1 MAVTTT
7 AVLNRPACP
16 VTTTPP
22 GRHPLTNAVGT
33 TLAPGDFTAGYRP
46 VRHRNED
53 EAPEA
58 QTLRSAA
65 TSSPR
70 PGAERT
76 GPRSALCE
84 GHC

>member
-1 MAVTTT
+1 MTVTTT

-22 GRHPLTNAVGT
+22 GSHSLTNAGGA
-33 TLAPGDFTAGYRP
+33 TLAHGDFAVGCCP
-46 VRHRNED
+46 VRRRNEKQ
-53 EAPEA
+53 APEH
-58 QTLRSAA
+58 QPLQSAA

-76 GPRSALCE
+76 GPRSALSE
-84 GHC
+84 GHF